1 MGHTD
6 LDDAETFGCNGWYW
20 WVGAS
25 ISIGISIRI
34 AGLIAIHTVGRA
46 KQGKNPFFKE
56 VAADFQGRSIFKS
69 FILRGIFMFVAL
81 AGFVVLSGWLIL
93 RENV

>member
-6 LDDAETFGCNGWYW
+6 LDNAETFGCNGWYW

-46 KQGKNPFFKE
+46 KQGKKPFFKE
-56 VAADFQGRSIFKS
+56 VAADCQGRSIFKS
-69 FILRGIFMFVAL
+69 FILAGIFLFVAL

-93 RENV
+93 RENA

>member
-1 MGHTD
+1 MAHTD
-6 LDDAETFGCNGWYW
+6 LGSAEVTGCEGWFW

-25 ISIGISIRI
+25 FAVGITIRI
-34 AGLIAIHTVGRA
+34 VAGIAIHFIGRA
-46 KQGKNPFFKE
+46 KQGKKPFFKE

-69 FILRGIFMFVAL
+69 FILAGIFMFIAL